1 MRPND
6 DVVGC
11 LSGAVVI
18 ALVVAVNLA
27 LLALA
32 VWIVKAVWT

>member
-1 MRPND
+1 VSD
-6 DVVGC
+6 WESCLTSFVV
-11 LSGAVVI
+11 
-18 ALVVAVNLA
+18 VVAVLAINLA